1 VPDHSEEP
9 HSAQP
14 DLWDVDGT
22 EVDLNATYKF
32 GGQLWYLKE
41 RANDAAKAG
50 RPIPGRKMQPPSPG
64 PAQTPADRSR
74 GEEGGAEVD
83 PENPAPRWSTT
94 EGRPGSPRSASYM
107 LSSLPS
113 ALIEEGAAQEGEVE
127 SSMLSS
133 ALWPRTLLAEYIQLL
148 GDLQDNANEYEQ
160 LQQLATEVLVSMGDG
175 CRGQ

>member
-1 VPDHSEEP
+1 MAAPPDR
-9 HSAQP
+9 
-14 DLWDVDGT
+14 L
-22 EVDLNATYKF
+22 
-32 GGQLWYLKE
+32 
-41 RANDAAKAG
+41 
-50 RPIPGRKMQPPSPG
+50 
-64 PAQTPADRSR
+64 TPL
-74 GEEGGAEVD
+74 
-83 PENPAPRWSTT
+83 
-94 EGRPGSPRSASYM
+94 Y
-107 LSSLPS
+107 